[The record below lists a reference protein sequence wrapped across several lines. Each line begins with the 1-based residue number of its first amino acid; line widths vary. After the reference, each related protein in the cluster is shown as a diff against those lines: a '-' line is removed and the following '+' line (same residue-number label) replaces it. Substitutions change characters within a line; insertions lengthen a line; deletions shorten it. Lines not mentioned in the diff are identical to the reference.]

1 MPRAARPPDHFLA
14 AAANITLL
22 GIGGAFWGLIIG
34 LFSYAV
40 LNGQM
45 PWSARPDAI
54 AAIEK
59 A

>member
-1 MPRAARPPDHFLA
+1 
-14 AAANITLL
+14 LL